1 MLARSNVKSRRALV
15 LFAEP
20 EEKEKGFD
28 YYNTYNRRIFMI
40 ITLFTY
46 ILLGLSL
53 AIPAGAMTV
62 QMTKQGMR
70 NGFVHGWFVG
80 IGGMTVDL
88 SLIVL
93 IYLGFSSVLT
103 NPWVETVMWLLGF
116 IFLMFIGI
124 ESIKEAKSEVNI
136 DGEDP
141 NKSLLS
147 AYLSGFMIAI
157 SPANIVFWIGV
168 FGPVLVSS
176 LGNASTSTFILI
188 AVGILLGIFMHD
200 MILLSF
206 VHFTRRFLNPTFI
219 KRVSIFAA
227 IVLFGF
233 SGYFGYEFIK
243 ELYNVSK

>member
-1 MLARSNVKSRRALV
+1 
-15 LFAEP
+15 
-20 EEKEKGFD
+20 
-28 YYNTYNRRIFMI
+28 MI
-40 ITLFTY
+40 VTLFTY

-53 AIPAGAMTV
+53 SIPAGAMTV
-62 QMTKQGMR
+62 QMTKQGIR

-93 IYLGFSSVLT
+93 IYLGFSSILT
-103 NPWVETVMWLLGF
+103 TPWVEAVMWLIGF
-116 IFLMFIGI
+116 GFLMFIGI
-124 ESIKEAKSEVNI
+124 ESIKEAKSEVSI
-136 DGEDP
+136 EGEDP
-141 NKSLLS
+141 NKSLLT

-200 MILLSF
+200 MVLLGF

-219 KRVSIFAA
+219 KWVSISAA

-233 SGYFGYEFIK
+233 SGYFGYKFIK
-243 ELYNVSK
+243 QVITFI

>member
-1 MLARSNVKSRRALV
+1 
-15 LFAEP
+15 
-20 EEKEKGFD
+20 
-28 YYNTYNRRIFMI
+28 
-40 ITLFTY
+40 
-46 ILLGLSL
+46 
-53 AIPAGAMTV
+53 
-62 QMTKQGMR
+62 MTKQGMR
-70 NGFVHGWFVG
+70 NGFIHGWFVG

-157 SPANIVFWIGV
+157 SPANIVFWIG
-168 FGPVLVSS
+168 S
-176 LGNASTSTFILI
+176 LARF
-188 AVGILLGIFMHD
+188 
-200 MILLSF
+200 SF
-206 VHFTRRFLNPTFI
+206 LH
-219 KRVSIFAA
+219 
-227 IVLFGF
+227 
-233 SGYFGYEFIK
+233 
-243 ELYNVSK
+243 

>member
-1 MLARSNVKSRRALV
+1 
-15 LFAEP
+15 
-20 EEKEKGFD
+20 
-28 YYNTYNRRIFMI
+28 MI
-40 ITLFTY
+40 VTLFTY

-53 AIPAGAMTV
+53 SIPAGAMTV

-103 NPWVETVMWLLGF
+103 NPWVEAVMWLLGF
-116 IFLMFIGI
+116 GFLMFIGI

-136 DGEDP
+136 EGEDP
-141 NKSLLS
+141 NKSLLT

-176 LGNASTSTFILI
+176 F
-188 AVGILLGIFMHD
+188 
-200 MILLSF
+200 
-206 VHFTRRFLNPTFI
+206 
-219 KRVSIFAA
+219 KWVSIFAA

-243 ELYNVSK
+243 QVITFI

>member
-1 MLARSNVKSRRALV
+1 
-15 LFAEP
+15 
-20 EEKEKGFD
+20 
-28 YYNTYNRRIFMI
+28 MI

-116 IFLMFIGI
+116 
-124 ESIKEAKSEVNI
+124 
-136 DGEDP
+136 
-141 NKSLLS
+141 
-147 AYLSGFMIAI
+147 
-157 SPANIVFWIGV
+157 VF
-168 FGPVLVSS
+168 
-176 LGNASTSTFILI
+176 
-188 AVGILLGIFMHD
+188 
-200 MILLSF
+200 
-206 VHFTRRFLNPTFI
+206 
-219 KRVSIFAA
+219 
-227 IVLFGF
+227 
-233 SGYFGYEFIK
+233 
-243 ELYNVSK
+243 

>member
-70 NGFVHGWFVG
+70 NGFIHGWFVG

-168 FGPVLVSS
+168 F
-176 LGNASTSTFILI
+176 ARF
-188 AVGILLGIFMHD
+188 
-200 MILLSF
+200 SF
-206 VHFTRRFLNPTFI
+206 LH
-219 KRVSIFAA
+219 
-227 IVLFGF
+227 
-233 SGYFGYEFIK
+233 
-243 ELYNVSK
+243 